1 MTELLAASP
10 DHGDRAW
17 HDHSC
22 VEHSFAG
29 EQALQRG
36 LAGYLAAIGTALGV
50 GLESC
55 TIDAYSPASAYL
67 ALDWQQRRCPGV
79 ELALL
84 WDEQC
89 GWAAALEGEAAEDFT
104 ILGYLG
110 GDVLPEPEVV
120 ARFAAAAQHGTL
132 PQRTDSAREHA
143 TGQRPGAPPLPRSEL
158 VRRLARYALL
168 V

>member
-1 MTELLAASP
+1 MTELLTAAT
-10 DHGDRAW
+10 DHDRSW
-17 HDHSC
+17 QSHSC
-22 VEHSFAG
+22 VEHSFAD
-29 EQALQRG
+29 EQVLQRG
-36 LAGYLAAIGTALGV
+36 LSGYLAAIGTALGV

-89 GWAAALEGEAAEDFT
+89 GWAAALEGEAVEDLT

-110 GDVLPEPEVV
+110 GDVLPEPELV
-120 ARFAAAAQHGTL
+120 ARFATAAQHGVL
-132 PQRTDSAREHA
+132 PHTVAVGPSRSAPLS
-143 TGQRPGAPPLPRSEL
+143 RPEL
-158 VRRLARYALL
+158 LRRIARYARET
-168 V
+168 

>member
-1 MTELLAASP
+1 MTELLTTSTDHEDRSRP
-10 DHGDRAW
+10 DH
-17 HDHSC
+17 HC
-22 VEHSFAG
+22 FEHSFAG
-29 EQALQRG
+29 EQALHRG
-36 LAGYLAAIGTALGV
+36 LAGYLGAIGTALGV

-84 WDEQC
+84 WDERC

-132 PQRTDSAREHA
+132 PQRTGSGWNSDPAH
-143 TGQRPGAPPLPRSEL
+143 GPGAPPPRSEF